1 MLTETLVPEQIHGYE
16 QYSQPLVIL
25 HIFSCVN
32 FSWSHTYLT
41 LIIPAFYI
49 PKCLVY
55 STLHTSFQINNIL
68 ALLPKPVMV
77 HKAAMN
83 ISTVNFSFHLKTLL
97 KGLFQHLHSFLNV
110 SIIFIGA
117 ENNKLSEHQ
126 VLLKRLFKVA

>member
-1 MLTETLVPEQIHGYE
+1 MTETLVPEKYMVMNSI
-16 QYSQPLVIL
+16 SQPLVIL

-32 FSWSHTYLT
+32 FSWSHTYLS

-49 PKCLVY
+49 PKCLIY

-97 KGLFQHLHSFLNV
+97 KGLFQHLHCFLNI

-117 ENNKLSEHQ
+117 GNNKLSEHQ